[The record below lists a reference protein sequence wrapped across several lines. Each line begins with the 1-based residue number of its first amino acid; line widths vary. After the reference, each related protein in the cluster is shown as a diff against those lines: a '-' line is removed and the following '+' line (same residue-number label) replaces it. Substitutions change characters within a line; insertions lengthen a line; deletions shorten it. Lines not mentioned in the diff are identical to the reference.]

1 MVKPIC
7 CIARL
12 GSDISTYSHAL
23 SKNPRLT
30 RRIDSLKENRGAMAE
45 PTLFTRIIRGEVPAH
60 IIARSDHW
68 IAFLDIYPRRP
79 GHTLVVPIEE
89 VSHLSKLSVESRSH
103 LLDGVTEAQRILSQ
117 RFETDDFLVG
127 VHDGSNAGQEI
138 PHVHIHVI
146 PRTLGDEGRS
156 LLACWPNAPA
166 PGGTPNFEAL
176 QEMANSLKE

>member
-1 MVKPIC
+1 
-7 CIARL
+7 
-12 GSDISTYSHAL
+12 
-23 SKNPRLT
+23 
-30 RRIDSLKENRGAMAE
+30 MAE

-89 VSHLSKLSVESRSH
+89 VSHLSKLSAESRSH

-117 RFETDDFLVG
+117 RFETEDFLVG